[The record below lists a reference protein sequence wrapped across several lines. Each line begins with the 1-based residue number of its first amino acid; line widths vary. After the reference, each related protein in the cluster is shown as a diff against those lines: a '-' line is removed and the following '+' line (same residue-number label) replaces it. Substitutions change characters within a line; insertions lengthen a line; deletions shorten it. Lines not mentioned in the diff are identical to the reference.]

1 MRHKGGSWVTAV
13 RELRG
18 SALWCGFAGGVI
30 AAAALWL
37 VIHSSNE
44 FENTYTTYT
53 LKTQNLMAD
62 TFTVSE
68 QPMNGSVTVSA
79 AQKTIRDARSNSSQK
94 SQPTRPSPSFQTAQ
108 PTRPSQQGQTVLPST
123 PGDTAQEPTV
133 SVFLADK
140 QQVETV
146 PLETYVLGVLAAE
159 MPLTFEQAALEAQAM
174 AARTYIVRRLLTD
187 NRDGVPDN
195 EALVTD
201 QVTHQA
207 YRSLEQMET
216 LRETNPE
223 GFHKARLAV
232 ERTRNIILTYKD
244 EPIEALFFSSSNGY
258 TENSEEVFANKLP
271 YLRAVS
277 SPWEEE
283 SRHPAEETI
292 TMPLVDFY
300 EKLGVATIPV
310 TRTNANKPNIRV
322 LERTAGQRVKVL
334 LVGAEKRTGEEV
346 RGKLGLRSAAFDWKI
361 EDGNIR
367 ITTEGYGH
375 GVGMSQWGAEGM
387 AKKGRSA
394 RQIVEHY
401 YTGVRLTEAS
411 KLLEIEGRDR

>member
-1 MRHKGGSWVTAV
+1 MRQKVGGGRIAAV
-13 RELRG
+13 RELRN
-18 SALWCGFAGGVI
+18 SVLWSGFALGVAV
-30 AAAALWL
+30 AAVLWL
-37 VIHSSNE
+37 FVHSSDE
-44 FENTYTTYT
+44 SLANTYTPYR
-53 LKTQNLMAD
+53 LKTENMITYSDNKEPMSNKVTASATQTSQQAHPAQPAQN
-62 TFTVSE
+62 T
-68 QPMNGSVTVSA
+68 
-79 AQKTIRDARSNSSQK
+79 
-94 SQPTRPSPSFQTAQ
+94 QPT
-108 PTRPSQQGQTVLPST
+108 T
-123 PGDTAQEPTV
+123 PDAKAQEPSV
-133 SVFLADK
+133 SVYLSDK

-174 AARTYIVRRLLTD
+174 AARTYIVRRLLSD
-187 NRDGVPDN
+187 NRDGVPDKQ
-195 EALVTD
+195 ALVTD
-201 QVTHQA
+201 QVTHQV
-207 YRSLEQMET
+207 YRSLAQMET
-216 LRETNPE
+216 LKETDPE
-223 GFHKARLAV
+223 GFHKAQLAV
-232 ERTRNIILTYKD
+232 ERTRNLILTYKD

-292 TMPLVDFY
+292 AMPLVDFY
-300 EKLGVATIPV
+300 EKLDVSTIPV
-310 TRTNANKPNIRV
+310 FQSNKKKPTIRV

-334 LVGAEKRTGEEV
+334 LIGTEKRTGEEV
-346 RGKLGLRSAAFDWKI
+346 RAKLGLRSAAFDWTI
-361 EDGNIR
+361 DDGNIR
-367 ITTEGYGH
+367 ITTKGYGH

-411 KLLEIEGRDR
+411 KLLERGKPGR